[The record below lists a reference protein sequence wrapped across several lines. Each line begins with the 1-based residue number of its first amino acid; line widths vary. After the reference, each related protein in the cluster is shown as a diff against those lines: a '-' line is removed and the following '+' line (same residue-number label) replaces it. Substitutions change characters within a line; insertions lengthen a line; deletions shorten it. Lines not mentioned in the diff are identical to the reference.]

1 MNFTRYRALFPG
13 ALLLACSAGSTTPLG
28 NGSPSGSGG
37 SSASGTGG
45 AVNVASGGGAGAS
58 NVNVGGTSGS
68 SCPTSLSG
76 TVYDPAGK
84 LPLFGVVLYV
94 PGSPL
99 APIAPGAAC
108 ETCDGNFSGDPVAAA
123 VSDAAGRFVLEKV
136 PPGDDVPVV
145 IQIGKW
151 RRQITVP
158 HVEACR
164 DTPLDDPNLT
174 RLPRNQSEGDLP
186 RMAVVRGGSDAL
198 ECLLRKLGVDDAEFG
213 PDSGSA
219 RVHLYASLAG
229 TATPDT
235 AQLSDGTALG
245 SADDLLGSLD
255 KLMSYDMVLL
265 GCEGTDNAIAGR
277 PLEQFSNV
285 RTYADQGGRI
295 FGTHYHNQFI
305 YWKEHTEENPY
316 PDVVEFAS
324 GAHGFGEDVT
334 ATVND
339 SFPKG
344 EALRDWLENVGA
356 SSAPGQIVIKDGE
369 HTVDS
374 VVHPNAQQWITT
386 TNDPSHA
393 GTEVVQYFSFPTP
406 IDGEVC
412 GRMVFSDIH
421 VGAGSGD
428 SGKIAFPDNCK
439 STELSP
445 QEKALAFMI
454 FDLSSCVQ
462 PEDDPIVPP
471 VVK

>member
-1 MNFTRYRALFPG
+1 VKFTHFRSLFCG
-13 ALLLACSAGSTTPLG
+13 ALLLSCSAGGTTALG
-28 NGSPSGSGG
+28 NGSPSGSSGSSGSGAGGTVNVSSGG
-37 SSASGTGG
+37 SGS
-45 AVNVASGGGAGAS
+45 NVA
-58 NVNVGGTSGS
+58 VGGSNAS

-94 PGSPL
+94 PSSPL
-99 APIAPGAAC
+99 DPIPDGAAC
-108 ETCDGNFSGDPVAAA
+108 ETCDGNFSGDPVAAT
-123 VSDAAGRFVLEKV
+123 VSDAAGHFVLEKV
-136 PPGDDVPVV
+136 PPGDDVPLV

-151 RRQITVP
+151 RRQITIP
-158 HVEACR
+158 HVEACT
-164 DTPLDDPNLT
+164 DTPLTDPDLT
-174 RLPRNQSEGDLP
+174 RLPRNQAEGDLP

-198 ECLLRKLGVDDAEFG
+198 ECLIRKLGVDDAEFG
-213 PDSGSA
+213 ADTSGG
-219 RVHLYASLAG
+219 RVHLYASLEG

-235 AQLSDGTALG
+235 ALLADGTALG
-245 SADDLLGSLD
+245 GSDDLLGSLT
-255 KLMSYDMVLL
+255 KLMGYDMVLL
-265 GCEGTDNAIAGR
+265 GCEGSDNVIAGR
-277 PLEQFSNV
+277 PLEQFINV
-285 RTYADQGGRI
+285 RSYADQGGRI
-295 FGTHYHNQFI
+295 FGTHYQNQFI

-316 PDVVEFAS
+316 PDVVKFAS
-324 GAHGFGEDVT
+324 GAHGFGEDVI
-334 ATVND
+334 ASVND
-339 SFPKG
+339 TFPKG

-356 SSAPGQIVIKDGE
+356 STTRGEIVIKDGE

-374 VVHPNAQQWITT
+374 VIHPNAQQWITT

-393 GTEVVQYFSFPTP
+393 GSEVVQYFSFPTP
-406 IDGEVC
+406 IDGAVC

-439 STELSP
+439 SSELSP
-445 QEKALAFMI
+445 QEAALAFML

>member
-1 MNFTRYRALFPG
+1 V
-13 ALLLACSAGSTTPLG
+13 LLLACSAGSTTPLG

-37 SSASGTGG
+37 SSGSATG
-45 AVNVASGGGAGAS
+45 SGGTVHVGSGGSGS

-68 SCPTSLSG
+68 TCPTSVSG
-76 TVYDPAGK
+76 TVYDPSGA
-84 LPLFGVVLYV
+84 LQLFGVVLYV
-94 PGSPL
+94 PSSPL
-99 APIAPGAAC
+99 EPIAEGAAC
-108 ETCDGNFSGDPVAAA
+108 ETCDGNFSGDPVAAT

-136 PPGDDVPVV
+136 PPGDNVPLV

-151 RRQITVP
+151 RRQVTIP
-158 HVEACR
+158 HVEACA
-164 DTPLDDPNLT
+164 DTPLDDPDLT
-174 RLPRNQSEGDLP
+174 RLPRNQAEGDLP

-198 ECLLRKLGVDDAEFG
+198 ECLIRKLGVDDAEFG
-213 PDSGSA
+213 ADTSLG
-219 RVHLYASLAG
+219 RVHLYASLDG

-235 AQLSDGTALG
+235 GKLADGTALG
-245 SADDLLGSLD
+245 SSDDLLGSLD
-255 KLMSYDMVLL
+255 TLMGYDMVLL

-277 PLEQFSNV
+277 PLEQFINV

-295 FGTHYHNQFI
+295 FGTHYQNQFI
-305 YWKEHTEENPY
+305 YWEEHTEENPY
-316 PDVVEFAS
+316 PDVVKFAS
-324 GAHGFGEDVT
+324 GAHGFGQDVT
-334 ATVND
+334 ASVND
-339 SFPKG
+339 TFPKG
-344 EALRDWLENVGA
+344 EALRDWLVNVSA
-356 SSAPGQIVIKDGE
+356 SSTPGEIVIKDGE

-374 VVHPNAQQWITT
+374 VLHPNAQQWITT

-406 IDGEVC
+406 VDGEVC

-439 STELSP
+439 SSELSA